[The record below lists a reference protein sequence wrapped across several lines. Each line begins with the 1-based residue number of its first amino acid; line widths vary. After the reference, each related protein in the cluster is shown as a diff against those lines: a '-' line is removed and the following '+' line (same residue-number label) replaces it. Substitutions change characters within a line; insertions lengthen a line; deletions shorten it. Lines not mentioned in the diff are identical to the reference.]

1 MKVEVRPI
9 DTPKWHGKSGKE
21 AFAQP
26 HVIEALY
33 DSSIGG
39 YATGLT
45 EEDEKK
51 YETKL
56 GGNLS
61 NVFNQEE
68 PHPFWN
74 SKMGRVKLENRT
86 MIFDDT
92 KALDYVKIK
101 LMKASKFVANS
112 IKDYES
118 GLYPEAT
125 HVIFDEEED
134 VSIKATKIQKKRKAD
149 KVLAGLSLEAQ
160 TNLIQILSS
169 KNLRGRSQDFVDVE
183 MEKIL
188 RTDLEGFL
196 RYAQR
201 DKKELYVRASILE
214 CIHRNI
220 LTKEGTAIY
229 YMSDK
234 VGFDFESTVEWF
246 NDPQNQNMKIAI
258 LEKLNK

>member
-9 DTPKWHGKSGKE
+9 DTPKWHGKRGKE

-26 HVIEALY
+26 HIIEALY
-33 DSSIGG
+33 DSTTGG

-45 EEDEKK
+45 EKDEQK
-51 YETKL
+51 YEQKL

-86 MIFDDT
+86 MIFDDI
-92 KALDYVKIK
+92 KALDYVRIK
-101 LMKASKFVANS
+101 LMKASKYVANS
-112 IKDYES
+112 IKEYDD
-118 GLYPEAT
+118 GMFPDAT

-134 VSIKATKIQKKRKAD
+134 VSIKATKIQSKRKAD
-149 KVLAGLSLEAQ
+149 KILAKLSVDAQ
-160 TNLIQILSS
+160 TNLVQILSS
-169 KNLRGRSQDFVDVE
+169 KSLRGRSQDFIDVE
-183 MEKIL
+183 MDKIL
-188 RTDLEGFL
+188 KNDLEGFL
-196 RYAQR
+196 KYAQK
-201 DKKELYVRASILE
+201 DKKELYVRAAILE

-220 LTKEGTAIY
+220 LTKEGTAIF

-234 VGFDFESTVEWF
+234 VGYDFESAVEWF
-246 NDPQNQNMKIAI
+246 SDPQNQNMKISI